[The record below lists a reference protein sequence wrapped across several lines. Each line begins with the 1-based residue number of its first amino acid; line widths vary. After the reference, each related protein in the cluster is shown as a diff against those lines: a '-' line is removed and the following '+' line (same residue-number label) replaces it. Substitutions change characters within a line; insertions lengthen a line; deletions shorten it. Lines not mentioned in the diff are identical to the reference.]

1 MKRIQLLLLTLICT
15 LAAQA
20 QLTGDGYYRV
30 KSAKQGRYV
39 RMLDNRG
46 SINYQT
52 TDADLG
58 ALCTQRSWDI
68 VVSDPGSIIYAK
80 KIEAPN
86 GYDLQCQG
94 TGSYEIIKYAVKA
107 TDMDDNKYWCYAS
120 ASGMSKYLS
129 DEMYNEKYSP
139 AEDIERG
146 HLVTNIGP
154 NDIDYLDYL
163 DWYIIPVTTGD
174 NYFGLAP
181 TVSAG
186 GSYYQTFY
194 AAFPFTFF
202 SEGME
207 AYYVDAISEA
217 QGKVHIKAITGGV
230 PASTPVIVK
239 CSAQAPA
246 SNKLNVGAATSGSA
260 SDNQLKG
267 VYFCNPDAYAH
278 TNVKEYDPSTMRVLG
293 TASDGSLAFV
303 KATSLQYIPANTA
316 YITVSTSA
324 PDVLKVTTG
333 EEPSYTRGDLNHDS
347 KVNVTDYVV
356 IGNMILGITPE
367 TSEADL
373 NNDGTVNVTDAVI
386 LGNIILKAE

>member
-1 MKRIQLLLLTLICT
+1 MKRIQLLLLTMICT

-30 KSAKQGRYV
+30 KSSKQGRYARV
-39 RMLDNRG
+39 LDNRG

-68 VVSDPGSIIYAK
+68 VVSDPGSIIYFK
-80 KIEAPN
+80 KIKGPN
-86 GYDLQCQG
+86 GYDFQSQG
-94 TGSYEIIKYAVKA
+94 TGSYEIIQYAVQVE
-107 TDMDDNKYWCYAS
+107 DMGDNKYWCYAS
-120 ASGMSKYLS
+120 NNVATKYLA
-129 DEMYNEKYSP
+129 DEIIYAWADEETK
-139 AEDIERG
+139 ERG
-146 HLVTNIGP
+146 RFVTNVNIRTQSE
-154 NDIDYLDYL
+154 YL
-163 DWYIIPVTTGD
+163 DWDVIPVTTGD

-207 AYYVDAISEA
+207 AYYVDNINEA
-217 QGKVHIKAITGGV
+217 TGKVHIKEITGGV
-230 PASTPVIVK
+230 PASTPVIIK
-239 CSAQAPA
+239 SAAQETKN
-246 SNKLNVGAATSGSA
+246 NKLNVGASASGSA
-260 SDNQLKG
+260 SGNKLTG
-267 VYFCNPDAYAH
+267 VYFCYPDAGNH
-278 TNVKEYDPSTMRVLG
+278 TNVKVYDPATMRVLG

-303 KATSLQYIPANTA
+303 KATNLKDIPSNSA
-316 YITVSTSA
+316 YIKLSPSA
-324 PDVLKVTTG
+324 PDVLKVITG
-333 EEPSYTRGDLNHDS
+333 EEPSYPRGDLNHDS

>member
-1 MKRIQLLLLTLICT
+1 MKRIQLLLLTMICT

-30 KSAKQGRYV
+30 KSSKQGRYARV
-39 RMLDNRG
+39 LDNRG

-68 VVSDPGSIIYAK
+68 VVSDPGSIIYFK
-80 KIEAPN
+80 KIKGPN
-86 GYDLQCQG
+86 GYDFQSQG
-94 TGSYEIIKYAVKA
+94 TGSYEIIQYAVQVE
-107 TDMDDNKYWCYAS
+107 DMGDNKYWCYAS
-120 ASGMSKYLS
+120 NNVATKYLA
-129 DEMYNEKYSP
+129 DEIIYAWADEETK
-139 AEDIERG
+139 ERG
-146 HLVTNIGP
+146 RFVTNVNISTQSE
-154 NDIDYLDYL
+154 YL
-163 DWYIIPVTTGD
+163 DWDVIPVTTGD

-207 AYYVDAISEA
+207 AYYVDNINEA
-217 QGKVHIKAITGGV
+217 TGKVHIKEITGGV
-230 PASTPVIVK
+230 PASTPVIIK
-239 CSAQAPA
+239 SAAQETKN
-246 SNKLNVGAATSGSA
+246 NKLNVGASASGSA
-260 SDNQLKG
+260 SGNKLTG
-267 VYFCNPDAYAH
+267 VYFCYPDAGNH
-278 TNVKEYDPSTMRVLG
+278 TNVKVYDPATMRVLG

-303 KATSLQYIPANTA
+303 KATNLKYIPSNTA
-316 YITVSTSA
+316 YIKVSPSA
-324 PDVLKVTTG
+324 PDVLKVITG
-333 EEPSYTRGDLNHDS
+333 EEPSYPRGDLNHDN

>member
-1 MKRIQLLLLTLICT
+1 MICT

-30 KSAKQGRYV
+30 KSSKQGRYARV
-39 RMLDNRG
+39 LDNRG

-68 VVSDPGSIIYAK
+68 VVSDPGSIIYFQ
-80 KIEAPN
+80 KIKEPN
-86 GYDLQCQG
+86 GYDFQSQE
-94 TGSYEIIKYAVKA
+94 TGSYKIIQYAVQVE
-107 TDMDDNKYWCYAS
+107 DMGDNKYWCS
-120 ASGMSKYLS
+120 ASNSLATKYLADDIYPEWA
-129 DEMYNEKYSP
+129 DEEAK
-139 AEDIERG
+139 ERG
-146 HLVTNIGP
+146 KLVTNVNP
-154 NDIDYLDYL
+154 NTQSEYL
-163 DWYIIPVTTGD
+163 DWDVIPVTTGD

-181 TVSAG
+181 TVSVG

-207 AYYVDAISEA
+207 AYYVDNINEA
-217 QGKVHIKAITGGV
+217 TGKVHIKEITGGV
-230 PASTPVIVK
+230 PASTPVIIK
-239 CSAQAPA
+239 SAAQETKN
-246 SNKLNVGAATSGSA
+246 NKLNVGASASGSA
-260 SDNQLKG
+260 SGNKLTG
-267 VYFCNPDAYAH
+267 VYFCYPDAGNH
-278 TNVKEYDPSTMRVLG
+278 TNVKVYDPATMRVLG

-303 KATSLQYIPANTA
+303 KATNLKYIPSNTA
-316 YITVSTSA
+316 YIKVSPSA
-324 PDVLKVTTG
+324 PDVLKVITG
-333 EEPSYTRGDLNHDS
+333 EEPSYPRGDLNHDS

>member
-1 MKRIQLLLLTLICT
+1 MRRIQLLLLAMICT

-20 QLTGDGYYRV
+20 QIANGYYRV
-30 KSAKQGRYV
+30 KSSKQERYV
-39 RMLDNRG
+39 RVLDNRG
-46 SINYQT
+46 SINLQT
-52 TDADLG
+52 TDADMG

-68 VVSDPGSIIYAK
+68 VVSDPGSVIYIK
-80 KIEAPN
+80 KMTV
-86 GYDLQCQG
+86 GYDLQSQG
-94 TGSYEIIKYAVKA
+94 TGSYAIISYEVRAK
-107 TDMDDNKYWCYAS
+107 DMGDGKYWCYAS
-120 ASGMSKYLS
+120 KGGMTKYLA
-129 DEMYNEKYSP
+129 DEQITFLSTE
-139 AEDIERG
+139 EEIERG
-146 HLVTNIGP
+146 CLVTN
-154 NDIDYLDYL
+154 LDGEYR
-163 DWYIIPVTTGD
+163 DWDLIPVSSTGD

-194 AAFPFTFF
+194 AAFPFTF
-202 SEGME
+202 SSAGME
-207 AYYVDAISEA
+207 AYYVDNINEA
-217 QGKVHIKAITGGV
+217 TGKVHIKEITGGV

-239 CSAQAPA
+239 CSAQNAA
-246 SNKLNVGAATSGSA
+246 GNKLNVGASTSGSA
-260 SDNQLKG
+260 SGNKLTG
-267 VYFCNPDAYAH
+267 IYFCNPNAGSH

-303 KATSLQYIPANTA
+303 KATNLLYIPANTA
-316 YITVSTSA
+316 YITVSASA

-333 EEPSYTRGDLNHDS
+333 EEPSYTRGDLNHDA

-373 NNDGTVNVTDAVI
+373 NNDGSVNVTDAVI

>member
-1 MKRIQLLLLTLICT
+1 MRRIQLLLLAMICT

-20 QLTGDGYYRV
+20 QVANGYYRV
-30 KSAKQGRYV
+30 KSSKQQRYI
-39 RMLDNRG
+39 RILDNRG
-46 SINYQT
+46 SINLQT
-52 TDADLG
+52 TDADMA

-68 VVSDPGSIIYAK
+68 VVSDPGSVIYVK
-80 KIEAPN
+80 KMTV
-86 GYDLQCQG
+86 GYDLQSQG
-94 TGSYEIIKYAVKA
+94 TSSYAIISHEVRA
-107 TDMDDNKYWCYAS
+107 MDVGDGKYWCYAS
-120 ASGMSKYLS
+120 KGGMTKYLA
-129 DEMYNEKYSP
+129 DEMYIEGFVSDEKY
-139 AEDIERG
+139 ERG
-146 HLVTNIGP
+146 RLVTNIGP
-154 NDIDYLDYL
+154 SDGEYL
-163 DWYIIPVTTGD
+163 DWDLIPVSADG

-207 AYYVDAISEA
+207 AYYVDNINEA
-217 QGKVHIKAITGGV
+217 TGKVHIKEITGGV
-230 PASTPVIVK
+230 PASTPVIIK
-239 CSAQAPA
+239 SAAQETKN
-246 SNKLNVGAATSGSA
+246 NKLNVGASASGSA
-260 SDNQLKG
+260 SGNKLTG
-267 VYFCNPDAYAH
+267 VYFCYPDAGNH
-278 TNVKEYDPSTMRVLG
+278 TNVKVYDPATMRVLG

-303 KATSLQYIPANTA
+303 KATNLKYIPSNTA
-316 YITVSTSA
+316 YIKVSPSA
-324 PDVLKVTTG
+324 PDVLKVITG
-333 EEPSYTRGDLNHDS
+333 EEPSYPRGDLNHDS

>member
-1 MKRIQLLLLTLICT
+1 MICT

-30 KSAKQGRYV
+30 KSSKQGRYARV
-39 RMLDNRG
+39 LDNRG

-68 VVSDPGSIIYAK
+68 VVSDPGSIIYFK
-80 KIEAPN
+80 KIKGPN
-86 GYDLQCQG
+86 GYDFQSQG
-94 TGSYEIIKYAVKA
+94 TGSYEIIQYAVQVE
-107 TDMDDNKYWCYAS
+107 DMGDNKYWCYAS
-120 ASGMSKYLS
+120 NNVATKYLA
-129 DEMYNEKYSP
+129 DEIIYAWADEETK
-139 AEDIERG
+139 ERG
-146 HLVTNIGP
+146 RFVTNVNISTQSE
-154 NDIDYLDYL
+154 YL
-163 DWYIIPVTTGD
+163 DWDVIPVTTGD

-207 AYYVDAISEA
+207 AYYVDNINEA
-217 QGKVHIKAITGGV
+217 TGKVHIKEITGGV
-230 PASTPVIVK
+230 PASTPVIIK
-239 CSAQAPA
+239 SAAQETKN
-246 SNKLNVGAATSGSA
+246 NKLNVGASASGSA
-260 SDNQLKG
+260 SGNKLTG
-267 VYFCNPDAYAH
+267 VYFCYPDAGNH
-278 TNVKEYDPSTMRVLG
+278 TNVKVYDPATMRVLG

-303 KATSLQYIPANTA
+303 KATNLKYIPSNTA
-316 YITVSTSA
+316 YIKVSPSA

-333 EEPSYTRGDLNHDS
+333 EEPSYPRGDLNRDS

-373 NNDGTVNVTDAVI
+373 NNDGSVNVTDAVI

>member
-1 MKRIQLLLLTLICT
+1 MKRIQLLILTMICT

-20 QLTGDGYYRV
+20 QLNGDGYYRV
-30 KSAKQGRYV
+30 KSAKQGRYARV
-39 RMLDNRG
+39 LDNRG

-68 VVSDPGSIIYAK
+68 VVSDPGSIIYFE
-80 KIEAPN
+80 KIKEPN
-86 GYDLQCQG
+86 GYDFKSQG
-94 TGSYEIIKYAVKA
+94 TGSYEIIQYAVQVE
-107 TDMDDNKYWCYAS
+107 DMGDNKYWCYAS
-120 ASGMSKYLS
+120 NSLATKYLADDIYPEWA
-129 DEMYNEKYSP
+129 DEEAK
-139 AEDIERG
+139 ERG
-146 HLVTNIGP
+146 RLVTNV
-154 NDIDYLDYL
+154 DINTQSEYL
-163 DWYIIPVTTGD
+163 DWDVIPVTTED

-217 QGKVHIKAITGGV
+217 QGKVHIREITGGV

-239 CSAQAPA
+239 CAAQTPA
-246 SNKLNVGAATSGSA
+246 SNKLNVGVSTSGSA

-267 VYFCNPDAYAH
+267 VYFCNPDASAH
-278 TNVKEYDPSTMRVLG
+278 TNVTAYVPDTMRVLG

-303 KATSLQYIPANTA
+303 KATNLKYIPANTA
-316 YITVSTSA
+316 YIKVSPSA
-324 PDVLKVTTG
+324 PDVLKVTT
-333 EEPSYTRGDLNHDS
+333 EDIPNVPGDLNGDNLVDVDDVALIA
-347 KVNVTDYVV
+347 K
-356 IGNMILGITPE
+356 MILGKTAIDLL
-367 TSEADL
+367 ADL
-373 NNDGTVNVTDAVI
+373 NGDGSVDVEDFAIAVR
-386 LGNIILKAE
+386 IILNK

>member
-1 MKRIQLLLLTLICT
+1 MKRIQLLILTMICT

-30 KSAKQGRYV
+30 KSSKQGRYARV
-39 RMLDNRG
+39 LDNRG

-68 VVSDPGSIIYAK
+68 VVSDPGSIIYFK
-80 KIEAPN
+80 KIKGPN
-86 GYDLQCQG
+86 GYDFQSQG
-94 TGSYEIIKYAVKA
+94 TGSYEIIQYAVQVE
-107 TDMDDNKYWCYAS
+107 DMGDNKYWCYAS
-120 ASGMSKYLS
+120 NNVATKYLA
-129 DEMYNEKYSP
+129 DEIIYAWADEETK
-139 AEDIERG
+139 ERG
-146 HLVTNIGP
+146 RFVTNVNISTQSE
-154 NDIDYLDYL
+154 YL
-163 DWYIIPVTTGD
+163 DWDVIPVTTED
-174 NYFGLAP
+174 NYFGFAP

-207 AYYVDAISEA
+207 AYYVDNINETT
-217 QGKVHIKAITGGV
+217 GKVHIKEITGGV

-239 CSAQAPA
+239 CAAQTPA
-246 SNKLNVGAATSGSA
+246 SNKLNVGASTSGSA
-260 SDNQLKG
+260 SGNKLTG
-267 VYFCNPDAYAH
+267 VYFCYPDAGNH
-278 TNVKEYDPSTMRVLG
+278 TNVKVYDPATMRVLG

-303 KATSLQYIPANTA
+303 KDTNLKYIPSNTA
-316 YITVSTSA
+316 YIKVSPSA
-324 PDVLKVTTG
+324 PDVLKVITG
-333 EEPSYTRGDLNHDS
+333 EEPSYPRGDLNHDN

>member
-1 MKRIQLLLLTLICT
+1 MKRIQLLLLTMICT

-30 KSAKQGRYV
+30 KSSKQGRYARV
-39 RMLDNRG
+39 LDNRG

-68 VVSDPGSIIYAK
+68 VVSDPGSIIYFK
-80 KIEAPN
+80 KIKGPN
-86 GYDLQCQG
+86 GYDFQSQG
-94 TGSYEIIKYAVKA
+94 TGSYEIIQYAVQVE
-107 TDMDDNKYWCYAS
+107 DMGDNKYWCYAS
-120 ASGMSKYLS
+120 NNVATKYLA
-129 DEMYNEKYSP
+129 DEIIYAWADEETK
-139 AEDIERG
+139 ERG
-146 HLVTNIGP
+146 RLVTNVNISTQSE
-154 NDIDYLDYL
+154 YL
-163 DWYIIPVTTGD
+163 DWDVIPVTTGD

-207 AYYVDAISEA
+207 AYYVDNINEA
-217 QGKVHIKAITGGV
+217 TGKVHIKEITGGV
-230 PASTPVIVK
+230 PASTPVIIK
-239 CSAQAPA
+239 SAAQETKN
-246 SNKLNVGAATSGSA
+246 NKLNVGASASGSA
-260 SDNQLKG
+260 SGNKLTG
-267 VYFCNPDAYAH
+267 VYFCYPDAGNH
-278 TNVKEYDPSTMRVLG
+278 TNVKVYDPATMRVLG

-303 KATSLQYIPANTA
+303 KATNLKYIPSNTA
-316 YITVSTSA
+316 YIKVSPSA
-324 PDVLKVTTG
+324 PDVLKVITG
-333 EEPSYTRGDLNHDS
+333 EEPSYPRGDLNHDS

>member
-1 MKRIQLLLLTLICT
+1 MKRIQLLLLTMICT

-30 KSAKQGRYV
+30 KSSKQGRYARV
-39 RMLDNRG
+39 LDNRG

-68 VVSDPGSIIYAK
+68 VVSDPGSIIYFK
-80 KIEAPN
+80 KIKGPN
-86 GYDLQCQG
+86 GYDFQSQG
-94 TGSYEIIKYAVKA
+94 TGSYEIIQYAVQVE
-107 TDMDDNKYWCYAS
+107 DMGDNKYWCYAS
-120 ASGMSKYLS
+120 NNVATKYLA
-129 DEMYNEKYSP
+129 DEIIYAWADEETK
-139 AEDIERG
+139 ERG
-146 HLVTNIGP
+146 RFVTNVNISTQSE
-154 NDIDYLDYL
+154 YL
-163 DWYIIPVTTGD
+163 DWDVIPVTTGD
-174 NYFGLAP
+174 AP

-207 AYYVDAISEA
+207 AYYVDNINEA
-217 QGKVHIKAITGGV
+217 TGKVHIKEITGGV
-230 PASTPVIVK
+230 PASTPVIIK
-239 CSAQAPA
+239 SAAQETKN
-246 SNKLNVGAATSGSA
+246 NKLNVGASASGSA
-260 SDNQLKG
+260 SGNKLTG
-267 VYFCNPDAYAH
+267 VYFCYPDAGNH
-278 TNVKEYDPSTMRVLG
+278 TNVKVYDPATMRVLG

-303 KATSLQYIPANTA
+303 KATNLKYIPSNTA
-316 YITVSTSA
+316 YIKVSPSA
-324 PDVLKVTTG
+324 PDVLKVITG
-333 EEPSYTRGDLNHDS
+333 EEPSYPRGDLNHDS

>member
-1 MKRIQLLLLTLICT
+1 MICT

-30 KSAKQGRYV
+30 KSSKQGRYARV
-39 RMLDNRG
+39 LDNRG

-68 VVSDPGSIIYAK
+68 VVSDPGSIIYFE
-80 KIEAPN
+80 KIKEPN
-86 GYDLQCQG
+86 GYDFKSQG
-94 TGSYEIIKYAVKA
+94 TGSYKIIQYAVQVE
-107 TDMDDNKYWCYAS
+107 DMGDNKYWCS
-120 ASGMSKYLS
+120 ASNNVATKYLA
-129 DEMYNEKYSP
+129 DEIIYAWADEEAK
-139 AEDIERG
+139 ERG
-146 HLVTNIGP
+146 KLVTNVNP
-154 NDIDYLDYL
+154 NTQSEYL
-163 DWYIIPVTTGD
+163 DWDVIPVTTGD

-217 QGKVHIKAITGGV
+217 QGKVHIREITGGV

-239 CSAQAPA
+239 CAAQTPA
-246 SNKLNVGAATSGSA
+246 SNKLNVGVSTSGSA

-267 VYFCNPDAYAH
+267 VYFCNPDAGSVH
-278 TNVKEYDPSTMRVLG
+278 TNVTAYVPDTMRVLG

-303 KATSLQYIPANTA
+303 KATNLKYIPANTA
-316 YITVSTSA
+316 YIKVSLSA
-324 PDVLKVTTG
+324 PDVLKVTT
-333 EEPSYTRGDLNHDS
+333 EDIPNVPGDLNGDNLVDVDDVALIA
-347 KVNVTDYVV
+347 K
-356 IGNMILGITPE
+356 MILGKTAIDLL
-367 TSEADL
+367 ADL
-373 NNDGTVNVTDAVI
+373 NGDGSVDVEDFAIAVR
-386 LGNIILKAE
+386 IILNK

>member
-1 MKRIQLLLLTLICT
+1 MRRIQLLLLAMICT

-20 QLTGDGYYRV
+20 QIADGYYRV
-30 KSAKQGRYV
+30 KSSKQGRYV
-39 RMLDNRG
+39 RVLDNRG
-46 SINYQT
+46 SINLQT
-52 TDADLG
+52 TDADMG

-68 VVSDPGSIIYAK
+68 VVSDPGSVIYIK
-80 KIEAPN
+80 KMTE
-86 GYDLQCQG
+86 GYDLQSQG
-94 TGSYEIIKYAVKA
+94 TGSYSIISYEVRAK
-107 TDMDDNKYWCYAS
+107 DMGDGKYWCYAS
-120 ASGMSKYLS
+120 KSGMTKYLA
-129 DEMYNEKYSP
+129 DEKITFLSTDE
-139 AEDIERG
+139 EIERG
-146 HLVTNIGP
+146 CLVTN
-154 NDIDYLDYL
+154 LDGEYR
-163 DWYIIPVTTGD
+163 DWDLIPVSSTGD

-194 AAFPFTFF
+194 AAFPFTF
-202 SEGME
+202 SSAGME
-207 AYYVDAISEA
+207 AYYVDGINEST
-217 QGKVHIKAITGGV
+217 GKVHIKEITGGV

-239 CSAQAPA
+239 CSAQNAA
-246 SNKLNVGAATSGSA
+246 GNKLNVGASTSGSA
-260 SDNQLKG
+260 SGNKLTG
-267 VYFCNPDAYAH
+267 IYFCNPNAGSH

-303 KATSLQYIPANTA
+303 KATNLQYIPANTA
-316 YITVSTSA
+316 YITVSASA

-333 EEPSYTRGDLNHDS
+333 EEPSYPRGDLNHDN

>member
-1 MKRIQLLLLTLICT
+1 MRRIQLLLLAMICT

-20 QLTGDGYYRV
+20 QIADGYYRV
-30 KSAKQGRYV
+30 KSSKQERYV
-39 RMLDNRG
+39 RVLDNRG
-46 SINYQT
+46 SINLQT
-52 TDADLG
+52 TDADMG

-68 VVSDPGSIIYAK
+68 VVSDPGSVIYIK
-80 KIEAPN
+80 KMTE
-86 GYDLQCQG
+86 GYDLQSQG
-94 TGSYEIIKYAVKA
+94 TGSYAIISYEVRAK
-107 TDMDDNKYWCYAS
+107 DMGDGKYWCYAS
-120 ASGMSKYLS
+120 KGSMSKYLA
-129 DEMYNEKYSP
+129 DEQITFLSTE
-139 AEDIERG
+139 EEIERG
-146 HLVTNIGP
+146 CLVTN
-154 NDIDYLDYL
+154 LDGEYR
-163 DWYIIPVTTGD
+163 DWDLIPVSSTGD

-194 AAFPFTFF
+194 AAFPFTF
-202 SEGME
+202 SSAGME
-207 AYYVDAISEA
+207 AYYVDGINEST
-217 QGKVHIKAITGGV
+217 GKVHIKEITGGV

-239 CSAQAPA
+239 CSAQNAA
-246 SNKLNVGAATSGSA
+246 GNKLNVGASTSGSA
-260 SDNQLKG
+260 SGNKLTG
-267 VYFCNPDAYAH
+267 IYFCNPNAGSH

-303 KATSLQYIPANTA
+303 KATNLQYIPANTA
-316 YITVSTSA
+316 YITVSASA

-333 EEPSYTRGDLNHDS
+333 EEPSYTRGDLNHDA

-373 NNDGTVNVTDAVI
+373 NNDGSVNVTDAVI

>member
-1 MKRIQLLLLTLICT
+1 MICT

-30 KSAKQGRYV
+30 KSSKQGRYARV
-39 RMLDNRG
+39 LDNRG

-68 VVSDPGSIIYAK
+68 VVSDPGSIIYFK
-80 KIEAPN
+80 KIKGPN
-86 GYDLQCQG
+86 GYDFQSQG
-94 TGSYEIIKYAVKA
+94 TGSYEIIQYAVQVE
-107 TDMDDNKYWCYAS
+107 DMGDNKYWCYAS
-120 ASGMSKYLS
+120 NNVATKYLA
-129 DEMYNEKYSP
+129 DEIIYAWADEETK
-139 AEDIERG
+139 ERG
-146 HLVTNIGP
+146 RFVTNVNISTQSE
-154 NDIDYLDYL
+154 YL
-163 DWYIIPVTTGD
+163 DWDVIPVTTGD

-207 AYYVDAISEA
+207 AYYVDNINEA
-217 QGKVHIKAITGGV
+217 TGKVHIKEITGGV
-230 PASTPVIVK
+230 PASTPVIIK
-239 CSAQAPA
+239 SAAQETKN
-246 SNKLNVGAATSGSA
+246 NKLNVGASASGSA
-260 SDNQLKG
+260 SGNKLTG
-267 VYFCNPDAYAH
+267 VYFCYPDAGNH
-278 TNVKEYDPSTMRVLG
+278 TNVKVYDPATMRVLG

-303 KATSLQYIPANTA
+303 KATNLKYIPSNSA
-316 YITVSTSA
+316 YIKVSPSA
-324 PDVLKVTTG
+324 PDVLKVITG
-333 EEPSYTRGDLNHDS
+333 EEPSYPRGDLNHDS